1 MSSVPSES
9 TSDTEKR
16 IAFEKV
22 RFEYCSKVYEEE
34 TARKE
39 TLEKKAQFY
48 FSFITLLLGVIFLN
62 LDFLLDLRDLIIQSS
77 SPILFFPIC
86 YGALGTA
93 LILLVIALLA
103 IFRSVHLQKYTS
115 GYPRN
120 MIHTLFAPQ
129 SDFLEKEDEPT
140 FLRATAMNYAIAL
153 EFNGNLNIEK
163 AKWVKISSYSLS
175 LAVIILT
182 VFLAAVIYLSAQ

>member
-62 LDFLLDLRDLIIQSS
+62 LDFLLELRDLIIQSS

-120 MIHTLFAPQ
+120 MIHTL
-129 SDFLEKEDEPT
+129 
-140 FLRATAMNYAIAL
+140 
-153 EFNGNLNIEK
+153 
-163 AKWVKISSYSLS
+163 
-175 LAVIILT
+175 
-182 VFLAAVIYLSAQ
+182 